1 MGNTDIQCYA
11 ILIRQSNPENVLF
24 SDGVANAIKA
34 NNGAVVLT
42 GYNLVQYVACVVFKS
57 LMERERCASMF
68 DQMNIDFDTKDD
80 AIIPKEFAKWW

>member
-11 ILIRQSNPENVLF
+11 ILIRQSNPEDVIF
-24 SDGVANAIKA
+24 SEKVTNAIKT

-42 GYNLVQYVACVVFKS
+42 GFNLMHYVACIVFKT

-68 DQMNIDFDTKDD
+68 DQINIDFDTRDD

>member
-11 ILIRQSNPENVLF
+11 ILIRQSNPEDVIF
-24 SDGVANAIKA
+24 SEKVTNAIKT

-42 GYNLVQYVACVVFKS
+42 GFNLMHYVACIVFKT

-68 DQMNIDFDTKDD
+68 DQMNIDFDTRDD